1 MNEAL
6 GSWGLRFLA
15 LLFAVLSWVF
25 VTVEQS
31 EPENLKVLNTSIR
44 YDSPPGFI
52 LLDPPENVRLTVRG
66 RASSLRSLNPF
77 QVDVFVEIPSAE
89 KGTHQVTL
97 SEENVFVPE
106 DLAIVSIEPKIL
118 HLVLD
123 REVTRMLPVE
133 PRLTGEPAAGAVVQ
147 QPTVVPSRV
156 PVRGPESRIS
166 EIPFLT
172 TTPINLDTHALDFEE
187 RAGVVSDDPN
197 IQVLQPV
204 VTVRIPML
212 IPTAGEG
219 ASR

>member
-1 MNEAL
+1 MNGAL
-6 GSWGLRFLA
+6 GTWGLRFLA
-15 LLFAVLSWVF
+15 LLLAILAWLF
-25 VTVEQS
+25 VTVEKS
-31 EPENLKVLNTSIR
+31 EPESIKVLNTSIR

-66 RASSLRSLNPF
+66 KASSLRNLNPF
-77 QVDVFVEIPSAE
+77 QVDVFVELPNAE

-97 SEENVFVPE
+97 TADNVFVPE
-106 DLAIVSIEPKIL
+106 DLEIVSLEPRVL

-147 QPTVVPSRV
+147 QPTVVPPRV

-166 EIPFLT
+166 NIPFLT
-172 TTPINLDTHALDFEE
+172 TTPISLDTHALDFEE
-187 RAGVVSDDPN
+187 RAGVIADDST

-212 IPTAGEG
+212 IPNTGEG
-219 ASR
+219 AFR

>member
-1 MNEAL
+1 MNDTL
-6 GSWGLRFLA
+6 GAWGLRFLA
-15 LLFAVLSWVF
+15 LLLAVLSWVF

-31 EPENLKVLNTSIR
+31 EPENIKVLNTSIR

-66 RASSLRSLNPF
+66 KASSLRNLNPF
-77 QVDVFVEIPSAE
+77 QVDVFIEIPSAE

-106 DLAIVSIEPKIL
+106 DLQLVSIEPRVL
-118 HLVLD
+118 HLILD

-147 QPTVVPSRV
+147 EPTVVPPRV
-156 PVRGPESRIS
+156 PVRGPESRIT

-212 IPTAGEG
+212 IPGGGEG